1 MTRRR
6 HDTAEQ
12 SAFGTVTTLKLLYHF
27 CIFSCIRTMQLS
39 WMRCQLAR
47 KCKGRLESGFGV
59 RKSLQRFT
67 MAGMEKNAMKVVEL
81 ARWYKGEEW
90 KYERANED

>member
-1 MTRRR
+1 MCY
-6 HDTAEQ
+6 
-12 SAFGTVTTLKLLYHF
+12 AFAK
-27 CIFSCIRTMQLS
+27 R
-39 WMRCQLAR
+39 
-47 KCKGRLESGFGV
+47 KGRLESGFGV
-59 RKSLQRFT
+59 RKPLQRFT